1 MQTILRNFVISLSII
16 LSGLTINSM
25 LIKLATL
32 CTLINNSSG
41 DTDKY
46 ADQQHVFE
54 QVGL

>member
-1 MQTILRNFVISLSII
+1 MQRIPRGSVILLSII
-16 LSGLTINSM
+16 LSGLMTNFI
-25 LIKLATL
+25 LIKMDTL